1 MNLYTIEAEVNYDD
15 LPVNL
20 KHGWSPGFG
29 AAFLD
34 YVGENQKD
42 VLFLSLS
49 GRLQKKCIFI
59 GDEALATQLADHLT
73 ARATKRKRTMAIRV
87 RPVDSGDLAY
97 RKKKAAIEA
106 AENDAAIRQ
115 ILASAK
121 LALSQLS
128 VAPGSSLHAPGRIP
142 PIPPGPARHKP
153 HAPSPPIF
161 SGGCKGMHTSG

>member
-115 ILASAK
+115 ILASA
-121 LALSQLS
+121 
-128 VAPGSSLHAPGRIP
+128 
-142 PIPPGPARHKP
+142 
-153 HAPSPPIF
+153 
-161 SGGCKGMHTSG
+161 